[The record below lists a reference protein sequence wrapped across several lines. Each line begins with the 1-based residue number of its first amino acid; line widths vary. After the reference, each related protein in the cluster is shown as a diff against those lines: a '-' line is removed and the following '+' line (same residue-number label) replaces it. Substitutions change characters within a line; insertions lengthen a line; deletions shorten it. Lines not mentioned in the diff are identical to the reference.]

1 MIALC
6 IYAGLK
12 SVRHTILDVQSTSW
26 HDEYLLFR
34 TGVKELEV
42 MVQNV
47 IKGIFTTVTTVEEGV
62 EILEVFTDMA
72 SREVSYIHVDC
83 LYAWT
88 CICLVSAEGTCIY

>member
-12 SVRHTILDVQSTSW
+12 SVRRTILDVQSTSW
-26 HDEYLLFR
+26 HDEYLRFR

-47 IKGIFTTVTTVEEGV
+47 IKGIFITVTTVEEGV

-72 SREVSYIHVDC
+72 SREVSYM
-83 LYAWT
+83 
-88 CICLVSAEGTCIY
+88 